1 MTVNIGKVYSNAWTM
16 LKERWAALLGLWAIF
31 FGAILLFFFAIGSL
45 FASFIGGALNGV
57 SYGSPFESAASLGM
71 GFTFLLAFLVIY
83 GIFLMIVFA
92 QQGAMAAKASP
103 LLEPGFGEALR
114 RGLKGSLTYLAIMVI
129 YIIASLIVG
138 LLITL
143 LTLILSFLGDLGQF
157 IVDAL
162 VTIGSIYLACRFCVI
177 IPLITVDKIYNPIT
191 AINESWRIT
200 SPHVLRIFLVL
211 LIAGVAAFLLMLPF
225 AGLIASLE
233 LDSVNMGGAIS
244 AFITIFS
251 VFGLIYLGFSL
262 FGATLFASLH
272 AETSDNQAA
281 AVSKTFE

>member
-1 MTVNIGKVYSNAWTM
+1 MTVEIGKVFSNAWAI
-16 LKERWAALLGLWAIF
+16 LKERWAALLGLWALF
-31 FGAILLFFFAIGSL
+31 FGVMLLFFFVLGSL
-45 FASFIGGALNGV
+45 FANVIAGAMNGL
-57 SYGSPFESAASLGM
+57 SYDSPFDNASSLGM
-71 GFTFLLAFLVIY
+71 GFTVIVVFVLVY
-83 GIFLMIVFA
+83 AIFLMIVFA
-92 QQGAMAAKASP
+92 QQGAMVAKASP
-103 LLEPGFGEALR
+103 LLKLGFGEALR
-114 RGLKGSLTYLAIMVI
+114 RGVKGSLTYLAIMVI

-143 LTLILSFLGDLGQF
+143 LTLILSFLGDLGKF

-177 IPLITVDKIYNPIT
+177 VPVITVDKVYNPIT